1 MIYEV
6 KQAKKT
12 YRIDDLKPFN
22 QQSQEFQ
29 SAFHEAEKIT
39 ADGIFMVE
47 FDNAT
52 ASLFTKSNRVLISL
66 NEIENENI

>member
-1 MIYEV
+1 MIYQV
-6 KQAKKT
+6 KQAKKIYT
-12 YRIDDLKPFN
+12 IDDLKTFD
-22 QQSQEFQ
+22 QQSKEFQ
-29 SAFHEAEKIT
+29 SAFNEAEKIT

-66 NEIENENI
+66 KEMKNENI